1 MQTIVLGGGCF
12 WCTEAVFTQL
22 SGVVAVES
30 GYCNGH
36 VINPTYDDICS
47 GDTGHAEV
55 IKVTYDESSLDLT
68 TLLNVFF
75 ATHDPT
81 TLNRQGNDVG
91 SQYRSGIY
99 FDNESQQQIATAVKR
114 SLAEQGI
121 FGKPIVTE
129 IEALNNYSCAEGYH
143 QRYFEL
149 HPGQG
154 YCAAII
160 APKVAKFRKQF
171 TALLNA

>member
-1 MQTIVLGGGCF
+1 MQSIIVGGGCF
-12 WCTEAVFTQL
+12 WCTEAVFTQVA
-22 SGVVAVES
+22 GVKAVES

-36 VINPTYDDICS
+36 VINPTYDDICT

-55 IKVTYDESSLDLT
+55 IKVTFDETQIDLT
-68 TLLNVFF
+68 TLLNIFF

-99 FDNESQQQIATAVKR
+99 FQN
-114 SLAEQGI
+114 AEQKQVASKVKEALAVQEI
-121 FGKPIVTE
+121 FDRPIVTE
-129 IEALNNYSCAEGYH
+129 IEALSNYSSAESYH
-143 QRYFEL
+143 QRYYEL

-154 YCAAII
+154 YCAAVI

-171 TALLNA
+171 VSLLNG

>member
-1 MQTIVLGGGCF
+1 MQSIVVGGGCF
-12 WCTEAVFTQL
+12 WCTEAVFTQVA
-22 SGVVAVES
+22 GVTAVES

-36 VINPTYDDICS
+36 VINPSYDDICT

-55 IKVTYDESSLDLT
+55 IKVTYDENQIDLT
-68 TLLNVFF
+68 TLLNIFF

-99 FDNESQQQIATAVKR
+99 YQSEEQQQTANKVKHALIDQDLFDR
-114 SLAEQGI
+114 
-121 FGKPIVTE
+121 PIVTE
-129 IEALNNYSCAEGYH
+129 IEALTNYSCAEAYH

-171 TALLNA
+171 TSLLNS

>member
-1 MQTIVLGGGCF
+1 MQSIVVGGGCF
-12 WCTEAVFTQL
+12 WCTEAVFTQVA
-22 SGVVAVES
+22 GVTAVES

-36 VINPTYDDICS
+36 AINPSYDDICT

-55 IKVTYDESSLDLT
+55 IKVTYDENQIDLT
-68 TLLNVFF
+68 TLLNIFF

-99 FDNESQQQIATAVKR
+99 YQSEEQQQTANKVKHALVDQDLFDR
-114 SLAEQGI
+114 
-121 FGKPIVTE
+121 PIVTE
-129 IEALNNYSCAEGYH
+129 IEALTNYSCAEAYH

-171 TALLNA
+171 TSLLNS